1 MFNNFNNGYNGFM
14 GYAGNQMQQAPEKIQ
29 MRQLL
34 SADEQDQLRKKNPE
48 FSGRLTK
55 EEGLKALCTHKD
67 ARTGAICLEQQED
80 GSVTCSICGENF
92 HLIETGDGISME
104 EIENTCS
111 NFNDIFQSIKLMYGA
126 IPEDVGRNL
135 YLISGFIKKVPSFYA
150 YAKKYF
156 ERIGGV
162 NTGVQN
168 YGAGNQ
174 AMMAWQNLYG
184 PFGGNMGMGG
194 MMNPSMVLQQ
204 QQAMQAQQQQMAPQ
218 TAMGMMNPMQQQAM
232 QAQQQQMA
240 PQGAMNPA
248 MGMGMM
254 MGQAPAINY
263 GAPVAGNGVGYVV
276 PEQGPATTAAQGKT
290 EQKATTVKS
299 PDINNGFKG

>member
-184 PFGGNMGMGG
+184 PFGGNMGMGS
-194 MMNPSMVLQQ
+194 MTNPSMVLQQ
-204 QQAMQAQQQQMAPQ
+204 QQAMQAQQQQM
-218 TAMGMMNPMQQQAM
+218 GMMNPMQQQA
-232 QAQQQQMA
+232 AMA

>member
-14 GYAGNQMQQAPEKIQ
+14 GYANQTQQAPEKIQ

-135 YLISGFIKKVPSFYA
+135 YLISGFIKKIPSFYA

-162 NTGVQN
+162 NTGVQS

-204 QQAMQAQQQQMAPQ
+204 QQAMQAQQQQQQMAQQAPMG
-218 TAMGMMNPMQQQAM
+218 MGMMNPMM
-232 QAQQQQMA
+232 QAQQQMA
-240 PQGAMNPA
+240 QQGAMNPA

>member
-14 GYAGNQMQQAPEKIQ
+14 GYANQMQQAPEKIQ

-135 YLISGFIKKVPSFYA
+135 YLISGFIKKIPSFYA

-162 NTGVQN
+162 NTGVQS

-204 QQAMQAQQQQMAPQ
+204 QQAMQAQQQQMAQQAPMG
-218 TAMGMMNPMQQQAM
+218 MGMMNPMM
-232 QAQQQQMA
+232 QPQQQMA
-240 PQGAMNPA
+240 QQGAMNPA
-248 MGMGMM
+248 MGMGM

>member
-194 MMNPSMVLQQ
+194 MTNPSMVLQQ
-204 QQAMQAQQQQMAPQ
+204 QQA
-218 TAMGMMNPMQQQAM
+218 AMGMMNPMQQQA
-232 QAQQQQMA
+232 AMA

>member
-14 GYAGNQMQQAPEKIQ
+14 GYANQTQQAPEKIQ

-135 YLISGFIKKVPSFYA
+135 YLISGFIKKIPSFYA

-162 NTGVQN
+162 NTGVQS

-204 QQAMQAQQQQMAPQ
+204 QQAMQAQQQQQMAQQAPMG
-218 TAMGMMNPMQQQAM
+218 MGMMNPMM
-232 QAQQQQMA
+232 QAQQQMA
-240 PQGAMNPA
+240 QQGAMNPA

>member
-14 GYAGNQMQQAPEKIQ
+14 GYANQTQQAPEKIQ

-135 YLISGFIKKVPSFYA
+135 YLISGFIKKIPSFYA

-162 NTGVQN
+162 NTGVQS

-204 QQAMQAQQQQMAPQ
+204 QQAMQAQQQQQQMAQQAPMG
-218 TAMGMMNPMQQQAM
+218 MGMMNPMM
-232 QAQQQQMA
+232 QAQQQMTQ
-240 PQGAMNPA
+240 QGAMNPA

>member
-1 MFNNFNNGYNGFM
+1 MFNNFNNWYNGFM
-14 GYAGNQMQQAPEKIQ
+14 GYANQMQQAPEKIQ

-135 YLISGFIKKVPSFYA
+135 YLISGFIKKIPSFYA

-162 NTGVQN
+162 NTGVQS

-204 QQAMQAQQQQMAPQ
+204 QQAMQAQQQQMAQQAPMG
-218 TAMGMMNPMQQQAM
+218 MGMMNPMM
-232 QAQQQQMA
+232 QAQPQQQMA
-240 PQGAMNPA
+240 QQGTMNPA

>member
-14 GYAGNQMQQAPEKIQ
+14 GYANQTQQAPEKIQ

-135 YLISGFIKKVPSFYA
+135 YLISGFIKKIPSFYA

-162 NTGVQN
+162 NTGVQS

-204 QQAMQAQQQQMAPQ
+204 QQAMQAQQQQQQMAQQAPMG
-218 TAMGMMNPMQQQAM
+218 MGMMNPMM
-232 QAQQQQMA
+232 QAQ
-240 PQGAMNPA
+240 QGAMNPA

>member
-14 GYAGNQMQQAPEKIQ
+14 GYANQMQQAPEKIQ

-135 YLISGFIKKVPSFYA
+135 YLISGFIKKIPSFYA

-162 NTGVQN
+162 NTGVQS

-204 QQAMQAQQQQMAPQ
+204 QQAMQAQQQQMAQQAPMG
-218 TAMGMMNPMQQQAM
+218 MGMMNPVMQP
-232 QAQQQQMA
+232 QQQMA
-240 PQGAMNPA
+240 QQGAMNPA

-276 PEQGPATTAAQGKT
+276 PEQGPATTAAQGKI

>member
-14 GYAGNQMQQAPEKIQ
+14 GYANQMQQAPEKIQ

-135 YLISGFIKKVPSFYA
+135 YLISGFIKKIPSFYA

-162 NTGVQN
+162 NTGVQS

-204 QQAMQAQQQQMAPQ
+204 QQAMQAQQQQMAQQAPMG
-218 TAMGMMNPMQQQAM
+218 MGMMNPMM
-232 QAQQQQMA
+232 QPQQQMA
-240 PQGAMNPA
+240 QQGAMNPA

-276 PEQGPATTAAQGKT
+276 PEQGPATTDAQGKT
-290 EQKATTVKS
+290 EQKAANVKS

>member
-14 GYAGNQMQQAPEKIQ
+14 GYANQMQQAPEKIQ

-135 YLISGFIKKVPSFYA
+135 YLISGFIKKIPSFYA

-162 NTGVQN
+162 NTGVQS

-204 QQAMQAQQQQMAPQ
+204 QQAMQAQQQQQQMAQQAPMG
-218 TAMGMMNPMQQQAM
+218 MGMMNPMM
-232 QAQQQQMA
+232 QAQQQMA
-240 PQGAMNPA
+240 QQGAMNPA